1 LCGIRLGKCQGGQAV
16 RGLQGLPWVMGFP
29 YRPNYII
36 YVIVSETIFEA
47 DFKSLNGLAIASKL
61 ID

>member
-1 LCGIRLGKCQGGQAV
+1 VSPKCLGV